1 MDDHQ
6 RVWLWLS
13 AAVALIVGF
22 VLVMNDSG
30 AGWFLII
37 MGIVDVG
44 ASTGAG
50 ERLTRP
56 NPRLVRSG
64 LAGVT
69 LLLAVLAVV
78 IGAGLLSR

>member
-1 MDDHQ
+1 MDNRQ

-22 VLVMNDSG
+22 VLVMNDTG

-37 MGIVDVG
+37 MGMVDIG

-50 ERLTRP
+50 ARLARP
-56 NPRLVRSG
+56 NPRLVRWG
-64 LAGVT
+64 LAGLT
-69 LLLAVLAVV
+69 SLLLLLAVVV
-78 IGAGLLSR
+78 GAGLLSP